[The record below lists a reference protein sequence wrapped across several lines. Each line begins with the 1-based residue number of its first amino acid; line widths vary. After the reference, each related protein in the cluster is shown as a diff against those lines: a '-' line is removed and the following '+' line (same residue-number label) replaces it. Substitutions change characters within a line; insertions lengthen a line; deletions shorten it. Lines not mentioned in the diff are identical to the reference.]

1 MKGVKPVATY
11 SYLYLFLEENIMN
24 KESLE
29 SGRPFFL
36 VEKFAEL
43 HDLEMLPLI
52 EVLTS
57 FGACN
62 DFEVLAD
69 VSGLIPHGRC
79 LYPYSIEL

>member
-1 MKGVKPVATY
+1 
-11 SYLYLFLEENIMN
+11 
-24 KESLE
+24 
-29 SGRPFFL
+29 
-36 VEKFAEL
+36 VERFAEL